1 MLFAIVL
8 AWRNLRQG
16 RADRRGAMRVGL
28 FVFIFDSLYWLL
40 ATHHVADSELLMI
53 QTRIGFQL
61 RVAGE
66 VWLLYVALEPH
77 ARRLWPDVLIS
88 WSRLVAGRLRDPRIG
103 RDILVG
109 AAVGLF
115 GAYVEYLTHRVDGA
129 LGAASAMPDLPSGR
143 GLAKGRQVLGGI
155 FDMVPDALNVPF
167 FILLLLLLL
176 RLVLRNRFAAV
187 AALFAIGTVL
197 SVPGESE
204 SQIVAWTGAAF
215 IVGLM
220 VTVLIRFGILA
231 LVAGGLYNGLDRLV
245 LTSDLSVWYAGRSVL
260 AVVVFVSLA
269 TYALVI
275 ALRGRRLFSES
286 LLDG

>member
-1 MLFAIVL
+1 
-8 AWRNLRQG
+8 
-16 RADRRGAMRVGL
+16 
-28 FVFIFDSLYWLL
+28 
-40 ATHHVADSELLMI
+40 
-53 QTRIGFQL
+53 
-61 RVAGE
+61 
-66 VWLLYVALEPH
+66 
-77 ARRLWPDVLIS
+77 
-88 WSRLVAGRLRDPRIG
+88 
-103 RDILVG
+103 
-109 AAVGLF
+109 
-115 GAYVEYLTHRVDGA
+115 
-129 LGAASAMPDLPSGR
+129 
-143 GLAKGRQVLGGI
+143 
-155 FDMVPDALNVPF
+155 
-167 FILLLLLLL
+167 
-176 RLVLRNRFAAV
+176 LRNRFAAV